1 MYNKNRL
8 LKFAIISAF
17 MGVPVAAMAGPVVP
31 PPAPP
36 DTVSAHVSSNPVLP
50 AKGTTTA
57 QMGTGPSDGKPLPS
71 GTMININTN
80 VAPSPSN
87 IPVGLQDAQAA
98 MAHGHGGQFTASPAT
113 SSANNPPPMTPQQKE
128 MAQEAAEVWAHDN
141 APSQVEPENYR
152 HRHSPPV
159 ISQKV
164 RNARRVN
171 KFENA
176 WQGRVYDIPAGGYYV
191 TIEASS
197 PILHAIIPPS
207 KEVIDG
213 HFSYLARGKFL
224 PDMHDKVLMLRFH
237 RQAAY
242 HPVELTLVFKGGLR
256 TLYLLPKPLPIGKTI
271 HVMAPAYTA
280 PAKPLKRSFSGNPA
294 SSYLPAIRAVWEHAS
309 KIPGFNQAKP
319 PRHIINYGRLELVPE
334 AGYSAANGGT
344 WMILWKVQALHG
356 ATSNISPAQFSGP
369 GIEAVSLT
377 GTQVSASESPY
388 MLTVESDTGEAQ

>member
-1 MYNKNRL
+1 MSNKNPL
-8 LKFAIISAF
+8 LKFAIISAC
-17 MGVPVAAMAGPVVP
+17 MSIPVVAVAGPVVP

-36 DTVSAHVSSNPVLP
+36 DTISTHVSSNPALP

-57 QMGTGPSDGKPLPS
+57 DMGTGPSDGSPLPANA
-71 GTMININTN
+71 TVNINTN
-80 VAPSPSN
+80 LAPTMHTAT
-87 IPVGLQDAQAA
+87 IPTGLKDAQAA
-98 MAHGHGGQFTASPAT
+98 LAQGNGGHFKV
-113 SSANNPPPMTPQQKE
+113 SSADTQPTMTPQEKE

-141 APSQVEPENYR
+141 TPTQDEPEYR
-152 HRHSPPV
+152 SHHSATK

-171 KFENA
+171 QFENA

-191 TIEASS
+191 TIEATA

-207 KEVIDG
+207 KKVIDG

-237 RQAAY
+237 RQSAY

-294 SSYLPAIRAVWEHAS
+294 SNYLPAIRAVWEHAS
-309 KIPGFNQAKP
+309 TIPGFNLAKP
-319 PRHIINYGRLELVPE
+319 PRHVINYGRLELVPE
-334 AGYSAANGGT
+334 AGYSAANGGA
-344 WMILWKVQALHG
+344 WMILWKIKSLHHL
-356 ATSNISPAQFSGP
+356 TSNISPAQFSGP

-388 MLTVESDTGEAQ
+388 MLTVESNTGEAQ